1 MNMAAIAK
9 AGMALVL
16 GSCATTPVPVDERAV
31 AARSAPV
38 AAEFSAAL
46 QQQLRTAMENGGP
59 LAALTV
65 CQQVAPAIAQI
76 QSRAS
81 GAEVRRVARRNRNPT
96 AMVSEA
102 LRPHYEALEQ
112 APTRD
117 GRPATRI
124 WRSGAGDEA
133 RINYLSAIP
142 MQEQPCAACHGTAIS
157 PEVAAR
163 IRELYPQ
170 DSAIGFS
177 PGELRGALLI
187 SWPADSFGS

>member
-16 GSCATTPVPVDERAV
+16 SSCATTPAPVDHRAV

-38 AAEFSAAL
+38 AAEFSAPL

-76 QSRAS
+76 QSQAS
-81 GAEVRRVARRNRNPT
+81 KAEVRRVARRNRNPA

-112 APTRD
+112 APMKD
-117 GRPATRI
+117 GRPATQI

-142 MQEQPCAACHGTAIS
+142 MQEEPCAACHGTAVPS
-157 PEVAAR
+157 DVVAR

-170 DSAIGFS
+170 DSGTGFS

-187 SWPADSFGS
+187 SWPANTFGP